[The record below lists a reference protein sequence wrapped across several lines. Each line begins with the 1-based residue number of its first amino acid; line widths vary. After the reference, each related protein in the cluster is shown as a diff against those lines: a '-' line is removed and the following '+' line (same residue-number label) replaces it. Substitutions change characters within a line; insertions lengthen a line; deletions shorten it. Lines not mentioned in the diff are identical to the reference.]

1 MTPPV
6 VLAAVAAVAVAWW
19 SYGFLEEPVSGR
31 IGPAVLRGAAVF
43 LLLAG
48 WWLPSMPFR
57 AQDGGT
63 VRALLVDASA
73 SMSLPASPG
82 GMSRADSAA
91 RLASAQET
99 DLRLAFGDSTRPLEP
114 LDATGS
120 GGEAPAIDLSSRLV
134 PALEAARA
142 AGADSAIV
150 VTDGELDDREAARD
164 ALRRLGLSVRE
175 VRVAQSVGRLT
186 IRQIDA
192 PRAVEAGDTVR
203 LVVEVDA
210 VGEPLESDSASL
222 SVTGPDG
229 TRSIVRFAAPTP
241 DRTRRVTAKAVTR
254 AGDDAWQ
261 SYDIR
266 LEADA
271 DPLAPEVRHRVW
283 IEVVPTAAGAIIV
296 AADPDWEP
304 HYLLPVLR
312 RSAAGGA
319 QAWLRVGPDRWIR
332 SGTDRLATGN
342 DARVR
347 QDASRARL
355 LVVQGAPGDVPTWL
369 ERLADR
375 HPRVLWLARG
385 AGSIPGSEIRV
396 GAPRPGEWF
405 PGGTPPSSP
414 IAGYL
419 QGLDH
424 PSLPPVGRLFAVEGY
439 DWAALE
445 LRRNRAGAGEPPIAG
460 DRTGGRR
467 RVVVAAEGL
476 WRWAS
481 RGGEPRE
488 VYRSMFAGLAGWLM
502 EAEQRRPVEL
512 LRSRLSAGDTI
523 RWRAAPE
530 VDEVRLVVRDS
541 TGDLIWADTLAAPDT
556 LIAGPPAP
564 EGTLRFEAEG
574 SVGAESFR
582 VGRPLEAVGAAREL
596 TAREPGDPLDGA
608 VAALGSPAAA
618 GGRAVWPFVLAALML
633 CGEWLWRR
641 RIGLR

>member
-1 MTPPV
+1 M
-6 VLAAVAAVAVAWW
+6 
-19 SYGFLEEPVSGR
+19 
-31 IGPAVLRGAAVF
+31 F

-48 WWLPSMPFR
+48 WWLPPMPF
-57 AQDGGT
+57 ATGEGPA

-73 SMSLPASPG
+73 SMSLPASRD

-91 RLASAQET
+91 HLASGVEA
-99 DLRLAFGDSTRPLEP
+99 DLRLAFGDSTRPLESV
-114 LDATGS
+114 DATGS
-120 GGEAPAIDLSSRLV
+120 GGETPAIDLSSRLV

-150 VTDGELDDREAARD
+150 VTDGELDDREAARE
-164 ALRRLGLSVRE
+164 AVRRLGLSVRE
-175 VRVAQSVGRLT
+175 VRAARSVGRLA
-186 IRQIDA
+186 IRRIDA

-210 VGEPLESDSASL
+210 VGEPFESDSASL
-222 SVTGPDG
+222 SVAEPDG
-229 TRSIVRFAAPTP
+229 TRSIIRFAAPTP
-241 DRTRRVTAKAVTR
+241 DRTRRVTATAV
-254 AGDDAWQ
+254 AGAGSDDSWQ

-271 DPLAPEVRHRVW
+271 DPLAPEMRHRVW
-283 IEVVPTAAGAIIV
+283 VEIVPTAAGAVIV

-304 HYLLPVLR
+304 HYLLPVLS

-332 SGTDRLATGN
+332 SGTDRLVTGS

-419 QGLDH
+419 RGLDH

-439 DWAALE
+439 DWAPLE

-488 VYRSMFAGLAGWLM
+488 VYRSMFAGLAGWLL

-512 LRSRLSAGDTI
+512 VRSRLPAGDTI

-530 VDEVRLVVRDS
+530 VDEVRLAVRDS
-541 TGDLIWADTLAAPDT
+541 TGDLIWSDTLTAPDT
-556 LIAGPPAP
+556 LIAGPAAP

-574 SVGAESFR
+574 SVGAEGFR

-596 TAREPGDPLDGA
+596 TARQPGDLLDGA
-608 VAALGSPAAA
+608 VAALGTPAAA
-618 GGRAVWPFVLAALML
+618 EGRAVWPFVLAALML